1 MLRSG
6 VAQLFADEFA
16 EIETILLST
25 GKYDGFA
32 AAATVVINA
41 TSSLKDC
48 FLSFCPLSHSHRRVH
63 AVINR
68 SGTVSL

>member
-32 AAATVVINA
+32 AAATVVINVYPPLRSRTVFSRFA
-41 TSSLKDC
+41 
-48 FLSFCPLSHSHRRVH
+48 LSHTLTGVYTR
-63 AVINR
+63 
-68 SGTVSL
+68 